1 MTTDRRRLLAWLLAA
16 AGLLVIGW
24 IVSRVGIARLAE
36 AAARLAPWVPF
47 VFLLEGVRWLADAWT
62 TWLLYGSA
70 RREASWRRMVEAS
83 VAAYTVILLLPAG
96 RLGGEVLK
104 AAAMRRDVGLG
115 RAAAAAVAMQAL
127 PLLAG
132 ALVSLPCVATAWW
145 AWGPTALTGA
155 IALQAVTAIALGA
168 AILWASRRKALG
180 RLARRVSEELG
191 ATTDEVQRE
200 LGGGVITVP
209 VLAAAVTSRSLL
221 AAQIALL
228 ASAVDV
234 PGGVVGGLLTV
245 GLHFVGQAV
254 GDLVPAQLGAT
265 DGALAL
271 GAEALGAP
279 AAALVAAALVFHA
292 SQLAWAAVGAV
303 VGARMR

>member
-1 MTTDRRRLLAWLLAA
+1 M
-16 AGLLVIGW
+16 
-24 IVSRVGIARLAE
+24 
-36 AAARLAPWVPF
+36 
-47 VFLLEGVRWLADAWT
+47 
-62 TWLLYGSA
+62 
-70 RREASWRRMVEAS
+70 
-83 VAAYTVILLLPAG
+83 
-96 RLGGEVLK
+96 
-104 AAAMRRDVGLG
+104 
-115 RAAAAAVAMQAL
+115 
-127 PLLAG
+127 
-132 ALVSLPCVATAWW
+132 
-145 AWGPTALTGA
+145 
-155 IALQAVTAIALGA
+155 
-168 AILWASRRKALG
+168 
-180 RLARRVSEELG
+180 
-191 ATTDEVQRE
+191 
-200 LGGGVITVP
+200 
-209 VLAAAVTSRSLL
+209 TSRSLL